1 MATCIVSAIYLFL
14 GLFLCSLDR
23 KGGVWFVVKDFGGVP
38 EFGAS
43 PCCYVMNVVCNFY
56 LIISTEPLNSTSL
69 IGPLPTKR

>member
-1 MATCIVSAIYLFL
+1 MQF
-14 GLFLCSLDR
+14 GE
-23 KGGVWFVVKDFGGVP
+23 KGGVWLVVKDFFWGDVP

>member
-1 MATCIVSAIYLFL
+1 M
-14 GLFLCSLDR
+14 
-23 KGGVWFVVKDFGGVP
+23 VVKDFGDVP

-43 PCCYVMNVVCNFY
+43 PCYYVMNVVCNFY